1 MKTLSISLT
10 KSFSFTFPKLSKI
23 FTYLVIINLS
33 AILFLLIVAIGNFI
47 YLNKL
52 LHFKESLQQD
62 FNQLSKDLD
71 SLVQQLKEL
80 ETESKIK
87 EFVTT
92 QGLIKVIPSQIKYL
106 KISPEN
112 LVQNQ

>member
-1 MKTLSISLT
+1 M
-10 KSFSFTFPKLSKI
+10 
-23 FTYLVIINLS
+23 
-33 AILFLLIVAIGNFI
+33 IVAIGNFI

-52 LHFKESLQQD
+52 LHFKETLQQD
-62 FNQLSKDLD
+62 LNKLSKDLD
-71 SLVQQLKEL
+71 GLVQQLKDL

-92 QGLIKVIPSQIKYL
+92 QGLIKVTPSQIKYL